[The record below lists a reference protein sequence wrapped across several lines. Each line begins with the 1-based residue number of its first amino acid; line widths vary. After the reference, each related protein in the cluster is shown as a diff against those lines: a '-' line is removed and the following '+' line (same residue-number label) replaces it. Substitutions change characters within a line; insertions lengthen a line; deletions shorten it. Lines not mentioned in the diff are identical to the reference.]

1 MEEYIV
7 EKIERKRIANGV
19 TEYYLK
25 WKGYPRSENT
35 WEPVDHL
42 YCYELIA
49 EFEESEKRLRRT
61 RHSTI
66 AHEENKETGFD
77 HGLQPAK
84 ILGATDTS
92 GSLMFLISWKNS
104 KQSNLVPAKVANVKC
119 PQLVIKFYEERL
131 TWIDFG
137 KKRAPPK
144 PKRKVQ
150 KEIKR
155 EIVLSTQDDV
165 I

>member
-1 MEEYIV
+1 MEEYLV
-7 EKIERKRIANGV
+7 EKIERKRIVNGC
-19 TEYYLK
+19 TQYYLK

-35 WEPVDHL
+35 WEPVEHL

-49 EFEESEKRLRRT
+49 EFEKSEKRLRRT
-61 RHSTI
+61 RHSAITN
-66 AHEENKETGFD
+66 EENKETGFD
-77 HGLQPAK
+77 RGLQAEK

-92 GSLMFLISWKNS
+92 GSLMFLVSWKNS
-104 KQSNLVPAKVANVKC
+104 KRTELVPAKVANVKC

-131 TWIDFG
+131 TWIDYG
-137 KKRAPPK
+137 KKDTPPK
-144 PKRKVQ
+144 PKHKVQ

-155 EIVLSTQDDV
+155 EFLLSTEDDV

>member
-7 EKIERKRIANGV
+7 EKIEGKRIVNGV
-19 TEYYLK
+19 TQYYLK

-35 WEPVDHL
+35 WEPVGHL

-49 EFEESEKRLRRT
+49 QFEESEKRLRRT
-61 RHSTI
+61 RRHSTI
-66 AHEENKETGFD
+66 TNEENKETGFD

-92 GSLMFLISWKNS
+92 GILMFLVSWKNS
-104 KQSNLVPAKVANVKC
+104 KRSELIPAKVANVKC

-131 TWIDFG
+131 TWIEFG
-137 KKRAPPK
+137 KVRAPPK
-144 PKRKVQ
+144 PKRKVK

-155 EIVLSTQDDV
+155 EIV
-165 I
+165 